1 MTQDEVCAW
10 LLARSAK
17 EYPDDLRS
25 PGVRCFHMPR
35 MTDVPK
41 CGCNERPPSLHVIVY
56 PNLKSPLY
64 EGGIEFEV
72 TGQAGDNRWLNAKI
86 YSCSRN
92 ELADLFDDVAYTA
105 KRMWTTFADT
115 MNAMRPPK
123 ETDNG

>member
-56 PNLKSPLY
+56 PNFKSPLY

-92 ELADLFDDVAYTA
+92 ELADLFDDVAYAA

-115 MNAMRPPK
+115 MNTARPPK